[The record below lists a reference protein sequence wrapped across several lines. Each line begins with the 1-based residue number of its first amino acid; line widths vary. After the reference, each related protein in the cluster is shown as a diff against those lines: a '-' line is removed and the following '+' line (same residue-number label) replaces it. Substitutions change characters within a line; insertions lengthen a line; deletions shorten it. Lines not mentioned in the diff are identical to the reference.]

1 MGKCKFAKERFNACK
16 KMHLI
21 PGQRFFALSKGVE
34 PSLSEPES
42 EVLSIKLRKQNFVN
56 MVLQRYEK
64 SANNI

>member
-1 MGKCKFAKERFNACK
+1 
-16 KMHLI
+16 MHLI
-21 PGQRFFALSKGVE
+21 PSQRFFALSKGVE